1 MRKLAIATNDYLMKN
16 IGKIEISIYKLK
28 NSLKDKKVQQTILLY
43 MVNILGIPLTITTS
57 MILTRYLGPKLFG
70 DYSYLNSIFVFAIV
84 VFNFGFVDAGNRAL
98 LLNSNDEKA
107 REIYGSSFIML
118 LFLFVIMSFCLIIF
132 GYFDSNINNKGLY
145 EVFLYLM
152 PLGWIYLLTSYF
164 EKLFQGDNNIK
175 ALAFIR
181 FYPKVGLFLSSLSIY
196 LVFSN
201 LNINKLLIVYVFL
214 ILVHAVVYLLALS
227 KIKIS
232 FKNLK
237 YNFNSLW
244 GHTKNYG
251 FDFYIGSLFMSGI
264 SNLAALIISNYD
276 SSNSNEGVGFFNLAL
291 IFASPLTLI
300 PNIIATTHFKE
311 FAHLKKIPFK
321 LFKTTLFLTL
331 LSLLFLWIFIGPF
344 INIFYGKQYHS
355 AIELTQIIS
364 VGVAG
369 YGMADFFNRYLGAH
383 GKGKMLRNSS
393 IWTGISLLITNFL
406 FIPIW
411 HERGAAFA
419 SVLGSL
425 VYLVIGS
432 YYYRRYTKDLSKTD
446 SDCLE

>member
-1 MRKLAIATNDYLMKN
+1 METINRIEKN
-16 IGKIEISIYKLK
+16 IHKIKS
-28 NSLKDKKVQQTILLY
+28 SFKDKKVKQSILLY
-43 MVNILGIPLTITTS
+43 LVNILGIPLTITTS

-70 DYSYLNSIFVFAIV
+70 DYSYLNSIFIFAIV
-84 VFNFGFVDAGNRAL
+84 VFNFGFIDAANRAL
-98 LLNSNDEKA
+98 LLNGNDGKA
-107 REIYGSSFIML
+107 REIYGSSFIVLLL
-118 LFLFVIMSFCLIIF
+118 LFLIMSFCLIIF

-145 EVFLYLM
+145 KVFLYLM
-152 PLGWIYLLTSYF
+152 PLGWIYLQLSYF

-201 LNINKLLIVYVFL
+201 LNINKLLIVYVFF
-214 ILVHAVVYLLALS
+214 ILVHTVVYFLALS
-227 KIKIS
+227 KIKLS

-237 YNFNSLW
+237 DNFNSLW

-251 FDFYIGSLFMSGI
+251 FDFYIGSLFMTGV

-276 SSNSNEGVGFFNLAL
+276 SSNSNEGVGFFNLAV
-291 IFASPLTLI
+291 IFASPLALI

-311 FAHLKKIPFK
+311 FASLKKIPLK
-321 LFKTTLFLTL
+321 LFKITLFLTL
-331 LSLLFLWIFIGPF
+331 LSLLILWVFIGPF

-355 AIELTQIIS
+355 TIELTLIIS
-364 VGVAG
+364 IGVAG
-369 YGMADFFNRYLGAH
+369 CSMADFFNRYLGAH
-383 GKGKMLRNSS
+383 GKGKMLRNTS
-393 IWTGISLLITNFL
+393 ICTGISLLITNFL

-419 SVLGSL
+419 SVVGGF
-425 VYLVIGS
+425 VYLVIVI
-432 YYYRRYTKDLSKTD
+432 YYYKTYTKTQ
-446 SDCLE
+446 E